1 VTEVVDEKTGNKSA
15 SRQPPLYQKPVA
27 ISVSVNAE
35 DRLISSTSFDF
46 ASQVSSLPLAA
57 VEFTSAARS
66 YPIVFSPNPPF
77 SPLCITGIRS
87 DENLFVDSNGQ
98 WERNTYIP
106 AYVRRF
112 PFLLLNDGKSD
123 KMVLGIETTAKRLSK
138 TKGETLFQKSEPSP
152 FLNQALAFCTDY
164 NRQWE
169 ASLAMAETLNEHGLL
184 IEETSELPLPNKQ
197 KLRLGGFKVI
207 DEAKLNNLPTDTF
220 IEWRDRGWL
229 GPIYAHMASIANWPF
244 LVYRAN
250 AASKVETPAQ

>member
-1 VTEVVDEKTGNKSA
+1 MTTLEDGQNTTN
-15 SRQPPLYQKPVA
+15 RQPPLYKEPVA
-27 ISVSVNAE
+27 ISVTAHAKDKLINA
-35 DRLISSTSFDF
+35 TSFSF
-46 ASQVSSLPLAA
+46 ASDVSSLPLAA

-66 YPIVFSPNPPF
+66 YPIVFSQNPPY
-77 SPLCITGIRS
+77 SPLCITGIKNGS
-87 DENLFVDSNGQ
+87 NLFVDDNGQ

-138 TKGETLFQKSEPSP
+138 SQGDSLFEKGEPSD

-169 ASLAMAETLNEHGLL
+169 ASLAMAKTLNDEGLL

-197 KLRLGGFKVI
+197 TLRLGGFKVI
-207 DEAKLNNLPTDTF
+207 DEAKLNNLATDTF
-220 IEWRDRGWL
+220 IEWRNRGWL
-229 GPIYAHMASIANWPF
+229 GPIYAHIASIANWPL

-250 AASKVETPAQ
+250 SHAKFDGSAT